1 MSQRARRR
9 ITSKFR
15 LPSGRSYI
23 GSHGYRLRAQGGDRD
38 ASEPE
43 GVRDSAAGALPDRH
57 ARREGRAPG
66 RGRHGHRPPPQG
78 GDPLAPADAARADGA
93 IPRGSAAPLRAGR
106 GHGGGGLVAG
116 HRAHRAAS
124 APSLRPRPPRPPHP
138 RRRADPGARGRQARP
153 SRQSRH
159 ARPAARA
166 GAADPAAARR
176 LQLRRELD
184 AALDRLWTLAAP
196 DPRRPQGDTEIAA
209 PAPESSPGDVSAIAS
224 VTLTYESTR
233 LEG

>member
-43 GVRDSAAGALPDRH
+43 GVRSSAAGALPDCH

-66 RGRHGHRPPPQG
+66 RGRRGHRPPPQG
-78 GDPLAPADAARADGA
+78 GDPPAPATAVRVDGA

-106 GHGGGGLVAG
+106 GRGGGGLVAG

-176 LQLRRELD
+176 LQLPASSTLRSTACGPSPPRTRAVRRGIPRSRPPPRN
-184 AALDRLWTLAAP
+184 RLPETC
-196 DPRRPQGDTEIAA
+196 RRW
-209 PAPESSPGDVSAIAS
+209 
-224 VTLTYESTR
+224 LR
-233 LEG
+233 

>member
-43 GVRDSAAGALPDRH
+43 GVRSSAAGALPDGH

-66 RGRHGHRPPPQG
+66 RGRRGHRPPPQG
-78 GDPLAPADAARADGA
+78 GDPPAPAT
-93 IPRGSAAPLRAGR
+93 PVRAG
-106 GHGGGGLVAG
+106 G
-116 HRAHRAAS
+116 
-124 APSLRPRPPRPPHP
+124 
-138 RRRADPGARGRQARP
+138 
-153 SRQSRH
+153 
-159 ARPAARA
+159 A
-166 GAADPAAARR
+166 GAPDPAAARR

-209 PAPESSPGDVSAIAS
+209 PAPESSPGDVSAMAS